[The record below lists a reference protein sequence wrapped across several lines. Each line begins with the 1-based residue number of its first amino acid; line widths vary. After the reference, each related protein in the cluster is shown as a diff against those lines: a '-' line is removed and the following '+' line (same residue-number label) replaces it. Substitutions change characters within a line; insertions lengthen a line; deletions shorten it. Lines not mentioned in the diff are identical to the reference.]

1 MLLLVI
7 AGVSAL
13 RQRRSRLPPL
23 HPVLG
28 SKKDGEL
35 KSPYPDFALLGAALN
50 ARSQLQ
56 WGTQG
61 RRMPRG
67 RGERGGGRSQA
78 LPCLPWRW
86 PGSLGAKQATLGLWP
101 LWPLADS
108 SRYSS
113 RAWRWQRV
121 TGMPGSLSPAVCP
134 ATHAIANVTGRRS
147 CHHSGH
153 CRVKD
158 RVSAG

>member
-1 MLLLVI
+1 MLCQVIQGTWINVDCPAERPCDKRGDFGENRLRGEAGRRSRYTVVGQHVTRLNLKPSSNKRCLLLLVI
-7 AGVSAL
+7 AGVSPL

-61 RRMPRG
+61 RRMRRG
-67 RGERGGGRSQA
+67 RGEREE
-78 LPCLPWRW
+78 
-86 PGSLGAKQATLGLWP
+86 
-101 LWPLADS
+101 ADAA
-108 SRYSS
+108 R
-113 RAWRWQRV
+113 
-121 TGMPGSLSPAVCP
+121 L
-134 ATHAIANVTGRRS
+134 
-147 CHHSGH
+147 
-153 CRVKD
+153 
-158 RVSAG
+158 